1 MNCSDKWVKVYKP
14 RLIMARVQ
22 YAKQRIGA
30 KSLLSKY
37 IYAVAAFLAWL
48 SGVCKNSSA
57 RKLIKSKS
65 FLLEI
70 GLALSHILPKD
81 RQSNCT

>member
-1 MNCSDKWVKVYKP
+1 MNCSDKWLKVYKP
-14 RLIMARVQ
+14 WLIMARVQ

-37 IYAVAAFLAWL
+37 IYAVAAFLALL

-57 RKLIKSKS
+57 HKLIKSKGPEI
-65 FLLEI
+65 FLRFETDLN
-70 GLALSHILPKD
+70 LSRP
-81 RQSNCT
+81 